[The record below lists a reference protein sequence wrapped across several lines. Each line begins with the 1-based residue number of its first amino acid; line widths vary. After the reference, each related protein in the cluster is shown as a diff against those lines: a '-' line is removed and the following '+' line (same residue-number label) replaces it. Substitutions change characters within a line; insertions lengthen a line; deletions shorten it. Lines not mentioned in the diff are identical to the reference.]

1 MNTSFR
7 DLLVWKKVDKLA
19 HKVFD
24 ISDSFPS
31 KYDHDLTDQLKRS
44 ALSIPQ
50 NIAEGWGSFRP
61 KEALEYLHVSR
72 KSLIQT
78 QYLLLFAH
86 ERKLITGEEL
96 NEFHKGYEEA
106 NEMLSGL
113 IKSIRNRPFRLK
125 AEP

>member
-7 DLLVWKKVDKLA
+7 DLLVWKKADGLA

-44 ALSIPQ
+44 ALSIAQ
-50 NIAEGWGSFRP
+50 KIAEGWACLRP
-61 KEALEYLHVSR
+61 KEALEYLNISR
-72 KSLIQT
+72 KSVIQT

-86 ERKLITGEEL
+86 RRNLINEEEF

-106 NEMLSGL
+106 NEMLIAL
-113 IKSIRNRPFRLK
+113 IKSIRNKPYRLRAK
-125 AEP
+125 H

>member
-1 MNTSFR
+1 MTNSFR

-19 HKVFD
+19 HRVFD

-50 NIAEGWGSFRP
+50 NIAEGWACFRP
-61 KEALEYLHVSR
+61 KEALEHLNISR
-72 KSLIQT
+72 KSLIQA

-86 ERKLITGEEL
+86 KRNLINEDEF

-106 NEMLSGL
+106 NKMLNGL
-113 IKSIRNRPFRLK
+113 IKSVRNKPYKLK
-125 AEP
+125 VRQ